1 MEYGDKMKLQEK
13 AADGAEAA
21 FLLTEKFSGKWLDGV
36 KTSVLDRLLAA
47 ENPAELVKIQ
57 ADYWAALDFYNELSS
72 VERAGRE
79 AAKKLHEE
87 QTNH

>member
-57 ADYWAALDFYNELSS
+57 ADYWAALQFYNTLLSA
-72 VERAGRE
+72 ERNGRM
-79 AAKKLHEE
+79 ASRRLHEE
-87 QTNH
+87 QTKN

>member
-21 FLLTEKFSGKWLDGV
+21 FLLTEKFSGKWLEGV
-36 KTSVLDRLLAA
+36 KKLILDRLRVAA
-47 ENPAELVKIQ
+47 NTAELMKIQ
-57 ADYWAALDFYNELSS
+57 SDYWAALDFYNELSS

-87 QTNH
+87 QTKN